1 MEDVPLVAVITGPT
15 GTGKTELGVVL
26 ARELGGEIVS
36 ADSMQIYRGLDIGTA
51 KPTPGEQGGIPHHM
65 LDFVDPR
72 EQYSVARYVEDAA
85 EAIRSILAR
94 GALPII
100 VGGTGLY
107 IDSLVS
113 GRTFSGVD
121 GELRRRAELGAEYDA
136 QGGDEMLRRLRLID
150 PERAAIL
157 SPADRRRIVRALEI
171 FELTGKTITQHDAET
186 RALPPRF
193 RARTIALDFK
203 NRADLYSRL
212 DSRVDTMLERGLVD
226 EVRSLMAD
234 GPGRDS
240 TAMQAIG
247 YKEIALSLDG
257 EISLE
262 EAVRRIKQ
270 GTRNYA
276 KRQLTWLRR
285 RSDIHW
291 IRWDTVPDF
300 DFARRNS
307 TEYITL
313 PI

>member
-1 MEDVPLVAVITGPT
+1 MEEVPFLAIITGPT
-15 GTGKTELGVVL
+15 GTGKTELGVIL
-26 ARELGGEIVS
+26 AQELGGEVVS
-36 ADSMQIYRGLDIGTA
+36 ADSMQIYKGLDIGTA
-51 KPTPGEQGGIPHHM
+51 KPSTEERRGVPHHM
-65 LDFVDPR
+65 LDCVDPR
-72 EQYSVARYVEDAA
+72 EQYSVARYVEDAT
-85 EAIRSILAR
+85 EAIRGILER
-94 GALPII
+94 GRLPIV

-121 GELRRRAELGAEYDA
+121 GNSRRDEFGAEYDA
-136 QGGDEMLRRLRLID
+136 LGGAEMLRRLRLID
-150 PERAAIL
+150 PDRAAIL
-157 SPADRRRIVRALEI
+157 SPSDRRRIVRALEI

-186 RALPPRF
+186 KALPPRF
-193 RARTIALDFK
+193 RTRTVALDFK
-203 NRADLYSRL
+203 DRADLYFRL
-212 DSRVDTMLERGLVD
+212 DRRVDIMLRRGLVD
-226 EVRSLMAD
+226 EVRSLLASGLD
-234 GPGRDS
+234 RES

-247 YKEIALSLDG
+247 YKELSLCLEG
-257 EISLE
+257 EQSIE

-291 IRWDTVPDF
+291 IRWDASPDF